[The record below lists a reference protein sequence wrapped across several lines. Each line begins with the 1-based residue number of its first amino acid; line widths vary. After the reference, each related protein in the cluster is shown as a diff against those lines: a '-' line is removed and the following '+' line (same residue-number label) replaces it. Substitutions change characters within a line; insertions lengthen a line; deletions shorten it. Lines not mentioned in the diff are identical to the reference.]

1 MDESILLSEYELPG
15 GLVLNNRI
23 VMAPMTR
30 CFADADLAPIPASVD
45 YYRARADAGLI
56 ITEATLIAPEAQGYP
71 GTPGIYSDVQIKA
84 WKRVVDAVLEAGGR
98 IFCQLWHTGRLA
110 HSHYTGTRPMAPS
123 AVAMEGSLPRA
134 RDLYYEDPRA
144 MDAEDIA
151 RVQIQYAEAA
161 QNAMAAGFDGV
172 ELHGA
177 NGYLVD
183 QFLHQQTNRRSDE
196 YGGTPENRARFAL
209 EVVDRLVSAIGPY
222 RVGIRLSPQA
232 YVNLEYVA
240 GDEAAFDYL
249 LEALNRRPMAYVHV
263 AAFDGS
269 QHYDYLGGGRPV
281 DYVRK
286 RYAGTVIGC
295 GGYTAETAESD
306 LRQRHIDLTAF
317 GRSFIANPDLVGRI
331 RSGSSLS
338 PYEEKLLTRLT

>member
-1 MDESILLSEYELPG
+1 MDESLLLSAYELPG
-15 GLVLNNRI
+15 VLVLKNRI

-30 CFADADLAPIPASVD
+30 CFADADLAPIPASAD

-56 ITEATLIAPEAQGYP
+56 VTEATLIAPEAQGYP
-71 GTPGIYSDVQIKA
+71 GTPGIYSDAQIEA
-84 WKRVVDAVLEAGGR
+84 WKRVTDAVHAAGGR

-110 HSHYTGTRPMAPS
+110 HSHYTGARPMAPS
-123 AVAMEGSLPRA
+123 AVAMEGPLPRA
-134 RDLYYEDPRA
+134 RGLCYEQPRA

-151 RVQIQYAEAA
+151 RVQALYAEAA
-161 QNAMAAGFDGV
+161 RNAMQAGFDGV

-183 QFLHQQTNRRSDE
+183 QFLHQQTNRRSDA

-209 EVVDRLVSAIGPY
+209 EVVDRLLSAIGPN

-232 YVNLEYVA
+232 YVNLEYID
-240 GDEAAFDYL
+240 GDEAAFDHL
-249 LEALNRRPMAYVHV
+249 LEALDQRRLAYVHV

-269 QHYDYLGGGRPV
+269 QQYDYLGGRPV
-281 DYVRK
+281 DYVRG

-295 GGYTAETAESD
+295 GGYTAETAEAD
-306 LRQRHIDLTAF
+306 LRERRIDLAAF
-317 GRSFIANPDLVGRI
+317 GRSFIANPDLVDRI
-331 RSGSSLS
+331 RSGSPLS
-338 PYEEKLLTRLT
+338 PYDETLLEHLA